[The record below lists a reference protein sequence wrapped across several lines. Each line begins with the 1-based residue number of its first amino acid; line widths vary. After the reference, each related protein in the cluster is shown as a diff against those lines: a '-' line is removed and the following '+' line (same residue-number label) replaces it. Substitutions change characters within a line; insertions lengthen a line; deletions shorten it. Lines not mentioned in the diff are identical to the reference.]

1 MMRLYVFLVILLL
14 ILIIATVNISFYV
27 KKNSRNNVN
36 RTYSTNSSNNNDY
49 LHNQFNSIKS
59 GKTSYNDY

>member
-27 KKNSRNNVN
+27 KKNSINNIN

-59 GKTSYNDY
+59 GETSFNDY